1 MDINRERL
9 MNDLKDLGAIGY
21 IEGEGASR
29 MAYSQAFFQGRDLVK
44 ARMQAAGLSTAI
56 DAVGNLTGLL
66 PSATGNSKKRIAIGS
81 HIDTVPKGGIYDGA
95 LGVLAAIEVIRV
107 LRENGYANDHPIEVI
122 AFNEEEGNVIGGTF
136 GSKAFAGAPLEVSM
150 IQPMGRQ
157 NISEA
162 DFASCKRSA
171 EDYLAYLEYHIEQ
184 GGILEAS
191 QKTIGIVQ
199 GIFGILRYRARVT
212 GMANHA
218 GSTPMSLRDDAL
230 EKTCCVI
237 TDLMDRVRASG
248 DTMVCTVGTMALQPG
263 AVNVIPG
270 QTEFIIELRDKTMT
284 GMYQVIDALRA
295 QWEEKGLSLEPYITQ
310 PETLCDSQ
318 LCALAQETAQALK
331 LPYMKM
337 YSGAGHDLINTSF
350 LMPALLLFIPSR
362 GGISHHMDEYS
373 SPEDIRA
380 GAHML
385 LELLKKIDKGRF
397 KHED

>member
-1 MDINRERL
+1 MGINMERL
-9 MNDLKDLGAIGY
+9 MRDLKSLGAIGY
-21 IEGEGASR
+21 AEGQGAGR
-29 MAYSQAFFQGRDLVK
+29 MAYSQAFFQGRDFVK
-44 ARMQAAGLSTAI
+44 ARMEEAGLSTAI

-66 PSATGNSKKRIAIGS
+66 PSATGKRQKKIAMGS

-107 LRENGYANDHPIEVI
+107 LREKGYENDHPLEII

-136 GSKAFAGAPLEVSM
+136 GSKAFAGAPLEASM
-150 IQPMGRQ
+150 IEPMGAR
-157 NISEA
+157 NISKA
-162 DFASCKRSA
+162 DFASCRRHA

-191 QKTIGIVQ
+191 QKTIGIVR

-218 GSTPMSLRDDAL
+218 GSTPMGLRDDAM
-230 EKTCCVI
+230 EKTCRII
-237 TDLMDRVRASG
+237 TELMDRVRASG
-248 DTMVCTVGTMALQPG
+248 RTMVCTVGTMAVKPG

-270 QTEFIIELRDKTMT
+270 QTEFIIELRDKTMAD
-284 GMYQVIDALRA
+284 MYQVIEDLRA
-295 QWEEKGLSLEPYITQ
+295 QWEGKGLCLEPYITQ
-310 PETLCDSQ
+310 PETRCDSQ
-318 LCALAQETAQALK
+318 LRVLAQQTAQALE
-331 LPYMKM
+331 LPHMEM

-373 SPEDIRA
+373 APEDIRA
-380 GAHML
+380 GTDVL
-385 LELLKKIDKGRF
+385 LELLKKIDKGGF